1 MSGHSKW
8 ATIKHAKGIA
18 DAKRGQLFTKLTREI
33 IVAVRQG
40 GSNPETNFRLRLA
53 VQKARD
59 SSMPSDNIE
68 RAIKKGAGE
77 TEGTSLV
84 EMVLEG
90 YGPSGAAI
98 LVQAVSDNRNRT
110 VQDVRN
116 IFSRNG
122 GNLSESGSVAWI
134 FEQKGLIRIPLNN
147 QNSEELELQA
157 IDAGAEDV
165 KVEDSELEIYTKLED
180 MERIRRALQEKNIP
194 IDSSELVMNSKNMV
208 DLDERA
214 SLQTLR
220 LLERLEELDEVQ
232 HVHTNADFPAEIL
245 EKYKAQVH

>member
-33 IVAVRQG
+33 IIAVREG
-40 GSNPETNFRLRLA
+40 GSNPDANFRLRLA

-68 RAIKKGAGE
+68 RAIKKGAGA

-98 LVQAVSDNRNRT
+98 LVQAVSDSRNRT

-116 IFSRNG
+116 IFARNG

-134 FEQKGLIRIPLNN
+134 FEQKGLIRVPINN
-147 QNSEELELQA
+147 QNSEELELLA

-165 KVEDSELEIYTKLED
+165 KVEDDSLEIYTKLED

>member
-8 ATIKHAKGIA
+8 ATIKHAKGVA

-33 IVAVRQG
+33 IIAVHEG
-40 GSNPETNFRLRLA
+40 GSNPDANFRLRLA
-53 VQKARD
+53 IQKAKD

-68 RAIKKGAGE
+68 RAIKKGSGE
-77 TEGTSLV
+77 TEGGSLA

-90 YGPSGAAI
+90 YAPGGAAI

-116 IFSRNG
+116 IFARNG
-122 GNLSESGSVAWI
+122 GSLSESGSVAWI
-134 FEQKGLIRIPLNN
+134 FEQKGLIRVPINN
-147 QNSEELELQA
+147 QNSEELELLA

-165 KVEDSELEIYTKLED
+165 KVEDGSLEIYTKPED

-208 DLDERA
+208 ELDEKA
-214 SLQTLR
+214 ALQTLK
-220 LLERLEELDEVQ
+220 LLDKLEELDEVQ
-232 HVHTNADFPAEIL
+232 HVHTNADFAPEVVD
-245 EKYKAQVH
+245 KYKA